1 MVRDIYIKE
10 YVPRSWFHPKG
21 VYKTVG
27 RIKDRLPDV
36 SRCLFATFTIDRQS
50 FIEKGMGPSEAFDL
64 TRDRVR
70 KVFFKLRKGV
80 KWEGKVYR
88 ITSPYCTKVEFHDDE
103 DGWPHYHLIWLTKRF
118 VPVDM
123 LKALWSFGRTNLQRI
138 SNEDFDYLLKYVCKN
153 GRVPEWLKDRD
164 KIRIFQPSRG
174 FLKPIPKKEKKASP
188 NNPEKRIKRTHS
200 IGERLDKW
208 GKTALVVTE
217 KPKGRKPTIMEMS
230 LEEEFKTLYDRLV
243 YSIALDGRYLGN
255 GKIQITTKEE
265 IYPWINPPK

>member
-1 MVRDIYIKE
+1 MKDTYIKE

-21 VYKTVG
+21 VLKVVA

-36 SRCLFATFTIDRQS
+36 SRCLFATFTIDRQA
-50 FIEKGMGPSEAFDL
+50 FIEKGMGPSEAFDR

-70 KVFFKLRKGV
+70 KVFFKLRNGV
-80 KWEGKVYR
+80 KWEGKLYC

-103 DGWPHYHLIWLTKRF
+103 EGWPHYHLIWLTRRF
-118 VPVDM
+118 VPVEM

-153 GRVPEWLKDRD
+153 GRVPEWVKGRD
-164 KIRIFQPSRG
+164 KIRIFQSSRG
-174 FLKPIPKKEKKASP
+174 FLKPSPQKKKQEPPTNPKKRK
-188 NNPEKRIKRTHS
+188 KRTHS

-208 GKTALVVTE
+208 AKTALVVTE
-217 KPKGRKPTIMEMS
+217 KPKGGKPTIMEMP

-243 YSIALDGRYLGN
+243 YSIALDGRYLGD
-255 GKIQITTKEE
+255 GKIKITKLED
-265 IYPWINPPK
+265 IVPWIK